1 MEEITIDDFHKL
13 DLRIAE
19 IKSAAPVP
27 NTDKLLR
34 IEVDDGDDIRFIVS
48 GIAEHFTCKDL
59 VGKSIVLLANL
70 KPAKIRGE
78 ISNGML
84 LVAEKDGSLALLT
97 SNNPMKPGSK
107 VG

>member
-27 NTDKLLR
+27 NTDRLLR
-34 IEVDDGDDIRFIVS
+34 LEVDDGDDIRFIVS
-48 GIAEHFTCKDL
+48 GIAEHYTCEDL

-84 LVAEKDGSLALLT
+84 LAAEKDGTLALL
-97 SNNPMKPGSK
+97 SPDHPMKSGSK